1 MAGNLCSRLRGSA
14 RSDPMRAY
22 DALPGPARRWLAAA
36 KLPWSARS
44 VARLW
49 ARALREERGSVAAVL
64 ARLEAAEQRLLA
76 KDAPR
81 VWGEG
86 FPLPPQPG
94 GRATQGFPVAAPQQG
109 RCAIF
114 PGSL

>member
-1 MAGNLCSRLRGSA
+1 MAGNLSSRLRASPRG
-14 RSDPMRAY
+14 DPMRAF
-22 DALPGPARRWLAAA
+22 DALPPPARRWLAGA

-49 ARALREERGSVAAVL
+49 ARALREERGSVAAAL

-81 VWGEG
+81 VWG
-86 FPLPPQPG
+86 
-94 GRATQGFPVAAPQQG
+94 QGFPAPSPRWARDLQGVRPDWGRHAA
-109 RCAIF
+109 F

>member
-81 VWGEG
+81 VWGQG
-86 FPLPPQPG
+86 FPLPPLPRGQ
-94 GRATQGFPVAAPQQG
+94 ATQGFAFAAPPQG
-109 RCAIF
+109 RIAVF
-114 PGSL
+114 PGSF